1 MKLSLKQ
8 YAKVLDQALAG
19 SKSDTE
25 SKQIVGEFIESV
37 TKDAKLSK
45 INEILSHF
53 GNLWDKRYNVI
64 NAEVV
69 TADGEVISLPSEIKG
84 KKLVIKTKSNPELI
98 GGSIIKIG
106 DYIIDNSVL
115 SKINALRKNHFCKR
129 KLLKEF
135 KS

>member
-8 YAKVLDQALAG
+8 YAKVLDEALAG
-19 SKSDTE
+19 SKNDAE

-45 INEILSHF
+45 INEILAHF
-53 GNLWDKRYNVI
+53 GNLWDKRHNII
-64 NAEVV
+64 NAEIE
-69 TADGEVISLPSEIKG
+69 TADDGLIHPPEEIKG
-84 KKLVIKTKSNPELI
+84 KKLVIKQKVNPAII

-115 SKINALRKNHFCKR
+115 SKINAIRK
-129 KLLKEF
+129 
-135 KS
+135 

>member
-19 SKSDTE
+19 SKSDVE
-25 SKQIVGEFIESV
+25 SKQIVSEFIESV

-45 INEILSHF
+45 INEILAHF
-53 GNLWDKRYNVI
+53 GNLWDTRHNVL
-64 NAEVV
+64 NAEVQ
-69 TADGEVISLPSEIKG
+69 TADGEEISLPHEIKG
-84 KKLVIKTKSNPELI
+84 KKLVVKTRSNPSII

-115 SKINALRKNHFCKR
+115 SKINTLRK
-129 KLLKEF
+129 
-135 KS
+135 